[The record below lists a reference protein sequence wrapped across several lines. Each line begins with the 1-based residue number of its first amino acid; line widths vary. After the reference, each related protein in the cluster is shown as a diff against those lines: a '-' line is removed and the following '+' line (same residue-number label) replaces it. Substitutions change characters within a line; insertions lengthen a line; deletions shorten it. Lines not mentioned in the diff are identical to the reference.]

1 MHFYSE
7 NIISTFLVS
16 IFKKGEK
23 NKQNFISICFAVFVL
38 MSNAQRLNLTNGSTV
53 KLLTQRNLNLFLFTN
68 PDVCFSSTNKFD
80 YGFCQV
86 MRLPLLLLP
95 LPFCLSFFPPLLC
108 TCYFHFAGVQNTV
121 YCFHPAPACLN

>member
-1 MHFYSE
+1 MHNALLLWKQYFYL
-7 NIISTFLVS
+7 FRS

-80 YGFCQV
+80 
-86 MRLPLLLLP
+86 
-95 LPFCLSFFPPLLC
+95 
-108 TCYFHFAGVQNTV
+108 
-121 YCFHPAPACLN
+121 

>member
-16 IFKKGEK
+16 IFKKGGK
-23 NKQNFISICFAVFVL
+23 NKQFHFDLFRSLC
-38 MSNAQRLNLTNGSTV
+38 SNVKCSETESNGSTV

-86 MRLPLLLLP
+86 MRLPLLLLLLP
-95 LPFCLSFFPPLLC
+95 LPFCLSFFPPLSS
-108 TCYFHFAGVQNTV
+108 
-121 YCFHPAPACLN
+121 APATFILQVSRTLFTVFIQLLPV